1 MLTNG
6 WMSAAAP
13 AEEREQTDGFNNS
26 SVYRWRA
33 QGSDDRYSHFLPWT
47 KRSAP
52 VINSHMKDKED
63 LR

>member
-13 AEEREQTDGFNNS
+13 AEEREQTDRFNNS
-26 SVYRWRA
+26 SVYRRRA
-33 QGSDDRYSHFLPWT
+33 QGSDDRCSHFLLWT
-47 KRSAP
+47 KQRAL